1 MAASQMTLTHYILEE
16 QRHHPQASG
25 DLSILLHAIEI
36 ASKYVSSQVR
46 AAGIFDLYGLQG
58 NTNVQGEEQKK
69 LDVIANESFITSLKR
84 CQKVCV
90 MASEENEEPI
100 VVSGSSG
107 RYVCV
112 FDPLDGSSNID
123 VNVSI
128 GTIFGIYHRITESAS
143 DDPKI
148 DLLQPG
154 TSLVAAGY
162 TLYGSATLLV
172 LTTGRGVNGFTLDT
186 TSGEFVLTH
195 PSLKIPN
202 KGNIYSV
209 NEGNSAFWFAPTVK
223 YVNAVKNPKSGSP
236 YSLRY
241 IGSMVAD
248 VHRTLL
254 YGGIFMYPA
263 DKRAKDGKLRLLY
276 EANPMAMIIEQA
288 GGKATTGTTRILEIQ
303 PKTVHQRVPVYIG
316 SPHDIGELE
325 ACFAEESRL

>member
-1 MAASQMTLTHYILEE
+1 MATQITLTQFILEE
-16 QRHHPQASG
+16 QHHHPQASG

-36 ASKYVSSQVR
+36 ASKFVSSRVR
-46 AAGIFDLYGLQG
+46 AAGLFDLYGTAG
-58 NTNVQGEEQKK
+58 GSTNVQGEVVKK

-84 CQKVCV
+84 SQKVCV
-90 MASEENEEPI
+90 MASEENEDPI
-100 VVSGSSG
+100 VVQGSSG

-128 GTIFGIYHRITESAS
+128 GTIFGIYHRVGDE
-143 DDPKI
+143 PERN
-148 DLLQPG
+148 LLQPG

-172 LTTGRGVNGFTLDT
+172 LTTGHDVNGFTLDT
-186 TSGEFVLTH
+186 TTGEFVLTH
-195 PSLKIPN
+195 PRLKIPPQ
-202 KGNIYSV
+202 GNIYSV
-209 NEGNSAFWFAPTVK
+209 NEGNSAFWLEPTKK
-223 YVNAVKNPKSGSP
+223 YVNSVKNPRSGSP

-276 EANPMAMIIEQA
+276 EANPMAMIIEKA
-288 GGKATTGTTRILEIQ
+288 GGKATTGTCRILDIV
-303 PKTVHQRVPVYIG
+303 PKTVHQRVPVFLG
-316 SPHDIGELE
+316 SPHEVEALE
-325 ACFAEESRL
+325 ACFAEESSRL